1 MGGIRSVFRAVLGGR
16 ADANIRF
23 AELVRLLL
31 WLGFDERIRGGH
43 HVFTRDGL
51 EEIINLQPR
60 GGMAKPYQVKQV
72 RDLITRY
79 QLGVDADD

>member
-1 MGGIRSVFRAVLGGR
+1 MGGIRSVFRAVLRGR

-23 AELVRLLL
+23 AELVRLLRR
-31 WLGFDERIRGGH
+31 LGFDERIRGGH
-43 HVFTRDGL
+43 HLFTRDGL

-72 RDLITRY
+72 RELITRY

>member
-16 ADANIRF
+16 ADASIRF
-23 AELVRLLL
+23 AEFVRLLRR
-31 WLGFDERIRGGH
+31 LGFDERIRGGH
-43 HVFTRDGL
+43 RIFAREGL

-60 GGMAKPYQVKQV
+60 GGTAKPYQVKQV
-72 RDLITRY
+72 RDLITQY

>member
-1 MGGIRSVFRAVLGGR
+1 MGGIRSVFRTVLGGR
-16 ADANIRF
+16 ADASIRF
-23 AELVRLLL
+23 AELVRLLRR
-31 WLGFDERIRGGH
+31 LGFDERIRGGH
-43 HVFTRDGL
+43 HLFAHEGL
-51 EEIINLQPR
+51 AEIINLQPR